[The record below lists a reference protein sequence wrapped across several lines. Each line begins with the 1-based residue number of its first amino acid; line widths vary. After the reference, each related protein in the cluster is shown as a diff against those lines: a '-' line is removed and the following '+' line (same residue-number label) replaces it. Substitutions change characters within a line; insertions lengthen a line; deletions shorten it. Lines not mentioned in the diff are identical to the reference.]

1 MAPRGVEMAESEEKV
16 MRFVEETLEKDPQI
30 ETSELFERAKK
41 VDSGVANLS
50 LRQFNARFP
59 LQIKRR
65 KSMADPNRRQRPR
78 RRRRRSQAAAEGREA
93 VRQVFLRFASDLSAA
108 EERKELVGVIA
119 KVDNYVDEALQAA
132 RG

>member
-1 MAPRGVEMAESEEKV
+1 MADSVEKV
-16 MRFVEETLEKDPQI
+16 MRFVEQKLQENPDI
-30 ETSELFERAKK
+30 ETSELFELAKK
-41 VDSGVANLS
+41 EDPAVENLS

-65 KSMADPNRRQRPR
+65 KSMADPARKPRPR
-78 RRRRRSQAAAEGREA
+78 RRRRPQGATAEGRDA
-93 VRQVFLRFASDLSAA
+93 VRQIFLRFASDLSAA

-119 KVDNYVDEALQAA
+119 KVDHYVEEAIRAA

>member
-1 MAPRGVEMAESEEKV
+1 MADSVEKV
-16 MRFVEETLEKDPQI
+16 MRFVEQKLQENPDI
-30 ETSELFERAKK
+30 ETSELFELAKK
-41 VDSGVANLS
+41 EDPAVENLS

-65 KSMADPNRRQRPR
+65 QSMADPARKQRPR
-78 RRRRRSQAAAEGREA
+78 RRRSRAATAEGRDA
-93 VRQVFLRFASDLSAA
+93 IRQVFLRFASDLSAA

-119 KVDNYVDEALQAA
+119 RVDEYVEDVMKVS

>member
-1 MAPRGVEMAESEEKV
+1 MAESEEKV

-41 VDSGVANLS
+41 VDSGVENLS

-78 RRRRRSQAAAEGREA
+78 RRRRRSQAAAAEGREA

-119 KVDNYVDEALQAA
+119 KVDNYVDEAMQAA
-132 RG
+132 RS